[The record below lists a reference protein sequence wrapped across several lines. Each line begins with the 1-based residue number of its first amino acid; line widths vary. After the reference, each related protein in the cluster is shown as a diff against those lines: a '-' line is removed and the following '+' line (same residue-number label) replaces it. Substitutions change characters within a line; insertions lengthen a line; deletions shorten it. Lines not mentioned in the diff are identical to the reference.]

1 MSKKKDKIKIKFIGG
16 NSSDVTGSAT
26 LIEMSDYKILLEFGL
41 YQSNNIKED
50 HKINNRRLEFKPCDI
65 DYIFIGHPHIDHL
78 GNIGRLYANGCKAK
92 IIAPKGTSSLF
103 SIMGL
108 DCAKIMDRDC
118 ETLNRKYGMQ
128 ANPIYT
134 ADDVAT
140 CLKYFEEY
148 DYHEKTVLNESI
160 TFNFIPSGHIIC
172 SSQIELWLTEGN
184 KTSKILYTSDI
195 GNTTVGKYYVKPFEP
210 VEKCNI
216 AIVESTYAGDTK
228 SITNKDKIK
237 DLEKIKSVID
247 TTCLS
252 NHRKVL
258 IPIFSLDRCQNI
270 LTYLYDLYG
279 NDSNF
284 NIPILIDS
292 PLSIKITNKYLEL
305 LQDDEDAY
313 NKFNEVLGWKNIKF
327 IENYEESKHW
337 MECKEPCISLA
348 ASGMLQAGRSRQ
360 WVKALLPD
368 ANSYIIFVGFSA
380 VSTIGWK
387 IKHNKNQKSITIDG
401 KPYPN
406 RCGIVN
412 LLSFSSHIQ
421 RDEMLKYYSNINC
434 EKICLVHGEMKGKI
448 EFAKELQEEISRKNK
463 SQRVVIINKGT
474 EINL

>member
-16 NSSDVTGSAT
+16 NADDVTGSCT
-26 LIEMSDYKILLEFGL
+26 LIEMQDYKILLEFGL
-41 YQSNNIKED
+41 YQSNNIRED
-50 HKINNRRLEFKPCDI
+50 YKVNNRRLEFKPSEI
-65 DYIFIGHPHIDHL
+65 SFIFIGHPHIDHL
-78 GNIGRLYANGCKAK
+78 GSLPRLYANGCKAK

-108 DCAKIMDRDC
+108 DCAKIMERDC
-118 ETLNRKYGMQ
+118 ETLKRKYGME

-148 DYHEKTVLNESI
+148 DYHEKTILNDAI
-160 TFNFIPSGHIIC
+160 TFNLVPSGHIIC

-184 KTSKILYTSDI
+184 KTSKVLYTSDI
-195 GNTTVGKYYVKPFEP
+195 GNVAIDKYYVKPFEP
-210 VEKCNI
+210 VQKCNI
-216 AIVESTYAGDTK
+216 AIVESTYSGDNK

-237 DLEKIKSVID
+237 DLEKMKSVID
-247 TTCLS
+247 TVCVS

-258 IPIFSLDRCQNI
+258 IPIFSLDRCQNM

-284 NIPILIDS
+284 NIPILVDS

-313 NKFNEVLGWKNIKF
+313 NKFNEVLRWKNIKF

-337 MECKEPCISLA
+337 MECKEPCVSLA
-348 ASGMLQAGRSRQ
+348 ASGMLNAGRSRQ

-368 ANSYIIFVGFSA
+368 AQSYIISVGFSA
-380 VSTIGWK
+380 EGTLGYK

-406 RCGIVN
+406 RCGIVSLN
-412 LLSFSSHIQ
+412 SFSSHIQ
-421 RDEMLKYYSNINC
+421 YNDMLKYYSDIIA
-434 EKICLVHGEMKGKI
+434 EKVCLVHGSFEAKC
-448 EFAKELQEEISRKNK
+448 EFAKVLQEEISRKNK
-463 SQRVVIINKGT
+463 STKIVTINKKS
-474 EINL
+474 ELNL